1 MPGNGRRGQTCLPA
15 HCSSVPPQC
24 SVPMHSAP
32 VSPQG
37 SYSKEGRT
45 PDRGYNA
52 SPAFLTMTFAF
63 PLAYSCSWTC
73 VSLNICFLLRP
84 INFIRLSSITHEP
97 VNGERDGGDSSSVI
111 LLPLRLIRLTLS
123 DCWKECLNWL
133 FTRLHHRHLGEECEG
148 LEKGFEDWNQLC
160 KAQRWKLKDGSSCV
174 SGFTDDLF
182 WGLIGIIC
190 RLVWQLLYHRNI
202 HGWCQLRHIAI
213 SNIVTEMET
222 SVFLTTCLF
231 VLSPLE
237 SSLTWAKLAQ
247 KMKSRNSWPCF
258 PLFVLCP
265 SMSWAF
271 SQGDW
276 ILNTDGVQLT
286 FYFVNW

>member
-1 MPGNGRRGQTCLPA
+1 MPGNGRGGQTCPPA
-15 HCSSVPPQC
+15 QC
-24 SVPMHSAP
+24 SNVPLHSALSPSTVHSAP

-148 LEKGFEDWNQLC
+148 LEKGFEDWN
-160 KAQRWKLKDGSSCV
+160 
-174 SGFTDDLF
+174 
-182 WGLIGIIC
+182 
-190 RLVWQLLYHRNI
+190 
-202 HGWCQLRHIAI
+202 
-213 SNIVTEMET
+213 
-222 SVFLTTCLF
+222 
-231 VLSPLE
+231 
-237 SSLTWAKLAQ
+237 
-247 KMKSRNSWPCF
+247 
-258 PLFVLCP
+258 
-265 SMSWAF
+265 
-271 SQGDW
+271 
-276 ILNTDGVQLT
+276 
-286 FYFVNW
+286 